1 MFGKCLNLLS
11 YNPDFLMTQKKNPFD
26 NIVGNEENAGN
37 SKEFCVFVTMG
48 KKSFKNERQ
57 G

>member
-1 MFGKCLNLLS
+1 MSGNCLNPS
-11 YNPDFLMTQKKNPFD
+11 PYNPDFLMTQKKNPFD

-37 SKEFCVFVTMG
+37 SKEFCGFVTMR
-48 KKSFKNERQ
+48 KKDFKNERR